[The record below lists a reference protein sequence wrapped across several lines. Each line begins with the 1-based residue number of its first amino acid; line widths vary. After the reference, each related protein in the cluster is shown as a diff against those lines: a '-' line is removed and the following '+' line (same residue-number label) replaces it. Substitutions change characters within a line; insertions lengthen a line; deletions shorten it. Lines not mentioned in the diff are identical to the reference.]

1 MTTRFISRGEFKITF
16 RADCLTERKYVGP
29 RRDTRQKAE
38 EDAARHLAIP
48 GNEEHTVEIER
59 TQRSYL

>member
-1 MTTRFISRGEFKITF
+1 MTTRFISRGEFKITY
-16 RADCLTERKYVGP
+16 RADCLTEGKYVGP
-29 RRDTRQKAE
+29 RRHTREEAE
-38 EDAARHLAIP
+38 EDAVRHLSIP